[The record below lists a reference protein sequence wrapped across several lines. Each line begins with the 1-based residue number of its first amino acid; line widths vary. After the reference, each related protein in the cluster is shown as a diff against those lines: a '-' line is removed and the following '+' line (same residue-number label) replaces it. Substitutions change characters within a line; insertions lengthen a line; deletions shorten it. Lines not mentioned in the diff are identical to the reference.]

1 MNTSNLMLGVKY
13 WLINAVKVK
22 CAYEPSC
29 MKKVVLKSAFVSIV
43 KRNKTFQ

>member
-1 MNTSNLMLGVKY
+1 MDTSKLVLGVKY

-29 MKKVVLKSAFVSIV
+29 MKKVLFKGTSAVGTS
-43 KRNKTFQ
+43 